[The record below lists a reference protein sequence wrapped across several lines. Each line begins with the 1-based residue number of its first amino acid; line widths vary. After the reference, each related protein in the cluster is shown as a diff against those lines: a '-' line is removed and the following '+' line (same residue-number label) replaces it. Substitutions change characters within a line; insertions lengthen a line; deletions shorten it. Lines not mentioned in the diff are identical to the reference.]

1 MGEQIPEKADVKM
14 GGCDKKRL
22 ISALLMPKV
31 FSILFLTQRF
41 RNNINYNRNNQKK
54 KKWLMFCA
62 FFFTKKSVSNL
73 RSWFYIKKAEFMLK
87 TS

>member
-41 RNNINYNRNNQKK
+41 RNNINYNRIKK
-54 KKWLMFCA
+54 KKKSCSCFVP
-62 FFFTKKSVSNL
+62 FFSQRNL
-73 RSWFYIKKAEFMLK
+73 LVIYVAGSI
-87 TS
+87 

>member
-41 RNNINYNRNNQKK
+41 RNNINYNRIKK
-54 KKWLMFCA
+54 KKKVAHVLCL
-62 FFFTKKSVSNL
+62 FFHKE
-73 RSWFYIKKAEFMLK
+73 IC
-87 TS
+87 